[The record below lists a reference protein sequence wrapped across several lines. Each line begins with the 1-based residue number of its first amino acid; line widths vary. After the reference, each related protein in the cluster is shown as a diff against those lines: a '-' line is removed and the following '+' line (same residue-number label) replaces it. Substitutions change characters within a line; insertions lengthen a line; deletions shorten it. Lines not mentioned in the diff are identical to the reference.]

1 MKGSKP
7 RSGDFKMDGINST
20 AEHLFQVIPK
30 LGKCQV
36 LLHKHHLLCTGVP
49 AAAQIQHPMLE
60 RRCVASY
67 LWEQQCLWGKTN
79 NKQTKE
85 KTNSECS
92 KKKKKKAPEGPQED
106 ATWCYSAI
114 IQATTNSLVP
124 KTRRKKVIYGGL
136 GCPQSRKAKPQLSL

>member
-36 LLHKHHLLCTGVP
+36 LLHKHHLWCTGVP

-92 KKKKKKAPEGPQED
+92 KKKKKLQKGHKRMQRD
-106 ATWCYSAI
+106 AI
-114 IQATTNSLVP
+114 
-124 KTRRKKVIYGGL
+124 
-136 GCPQSRKAKPQLSL
+136 QLSYKPPPTVWCQRQGERKSSMVAWAVHKAGKPSHS